1 MCHYNSQCESVHE
14 RLGFSD
20 TSSDV
25 HRSVQMSDFR
35 HTVIIAKRIHNH
47 DIIAKFLKS
56 LKKKEAISQTHLSKL
71 ITLEIQV

>member
-47 DIIAKFLKS
+47 DIIAKFLRS
-56 LKKKEAISQTHLSKL
+56 LKKKKEAISQIHLSK
-71 ITLEIQV
+71 